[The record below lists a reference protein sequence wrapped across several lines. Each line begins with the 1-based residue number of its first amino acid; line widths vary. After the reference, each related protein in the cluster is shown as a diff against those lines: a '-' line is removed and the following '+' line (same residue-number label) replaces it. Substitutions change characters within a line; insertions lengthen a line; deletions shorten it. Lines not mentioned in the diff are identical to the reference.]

1 MLIPQGFRFAVAQ
14 AGFKREGRF
23 DLGVVA
29 AKGPAACAAV
39 FTTNKFK
46 AAPVLVAMD
55 AVAASGTARA
65 VVANSGQAN
74 ACTGDE
80 GLANCRATLEMV
92 AGNLGLAE
100 AEILPM
106 STGII
111 GAQLKMDRWEAA
123 MGQLRDSY
131 GKAGPLDFAKAIMTT
146 DTFPKLAWAEVE
158 GSDAVVLGCCK
169 GAGMI
174 SPNMATMLGVVLT
187 DAAVDP
193 AVWRDMLRQ
202 AVDES
207 FNRVTVDGDTS
218 TNDCVVG
225 LASGLVG
232 ADVGSDGVAANAL
245 YEALL
250 EVCQN
255 LAYMIVQDAEGGT
268 KVMRITVA
276 GAADDAQAELAVRAV
291 GNSPLVKTA
300 LYGKDANWGRIAAAL
315 GRCGADFDP
324 GDVTIAIGGMV
335 IFEDGRPVDL
345 DIDALMA
352 PVLARQ
358 DVDIDVTLGDGPGGS
373 VLLASDLTHE
383 YVSINADYRS

>member
-14 AGFKREGRF
+14 AGFKREGRL

-29 AKGPAACAAV
+29 ARGPAASAAV
-39 FTTNKFK
+39 FTTNAFK

-55 AVAASGTARA
+55 AVAASNTARA

-74 ACTGDE
+74 ACTGEE
-80 GLANCRATLEMV
+80 GLANCRATLELV
-92 AGNLGLAE
+92 AGNLGLDE
-100 AEILPM
+100 ADILPM
-106 STGII
+106 STGVI
-111 GAQLKMDRWEAA
+111 GAQLKMDRWQAA
-123 MGQLRDSY
+123 MPQLRESF

-146 DTFPKLAWAEVE
+146 DTFPKLAWAQVA
-158 GSDAVVLGCCK
+158 GSGAVVLGSCK

-174 SPNMATMLGVVLT
+174 SPDMATMLGVVLT

-193 AVWRDMLRQ
+193 ALWRDMLRQ
-202 AVDES
+202 AVEES
-207 FNRVTVDGDTS
+207 FNRITVDGDTS
-218 TNDCVVG
+218 TNDCVFA
-225 LASGLVG
+225 LASGLAGEPVSAEG
-232 ADVGSDGVAANAL
+232 EAADAL

-276 GAADDAQAELAVRAV
+276 GAEDDAQAELAVRAV

-315 GRCGADFDP
+315 GRSGARFDP
-324 GDVTIAIGGMV
+324 QAVTIAIGGMT
-335 IFEDGRPVDL
+335 IFENGRPVDL

-352 PVLARQ
+352 PVLRRQ

-373 VLLASDLTHE
+373 VLLASDLSHE
-383 YVSINADYRS
+383 YVSINADYRT